1 MKLCAGQCRYLITLY
16 QLSRKRRVVRSVD
29 IANTL
34 SVTRP
39 SVSRML
45 KCMVR
50 LELINPDYS
59 SSVQLTDK
67 GKETAERLS
76 RKLPQTFMHFFSI
89 FLSLT
94 KIRPMI
100 RAYSFWRRFL
110 NIPLKKWRRL
120 REIQLKNV
128 KWLRKNKL
136 II

>member
-76 RKLPQTFMHFFSI
+76 ENYRDVYAFFSI

>member
-67 GKETAERLS
+67 GKETAVRLS
-76 RKLPQTFMHFFSI
+76 ENYRDVYAFFFDILKLDENQANDQSI
-89 FLSLT
+89 QFL
-94 KIRPMI
+94 
-100 RAYSFWRRFL
+100 ASF
-110 NIPLKKWRRL
+110 PEYTVEKMAA
-120 REIQLKNV
+120 V
-128 KWLRKNKL
+128 T
-136 II
+136 

>member
-76 RKLPQTFMHFFSI
+76 ENYRDVYAFFFDILKLDENQANDQSIQFLASFPEYTLEKMAAFTRNTINKRKMAAE
-89 FLSLT
+89 
-94 KIRPMI
+94 K
-100 RAYSFWRRFL
+100 
-110 NIPLKKWRRL
+110 
-120 REIQLKNV
+120 
-128 KWLRKNKL
+128 
-136 II
+136 

>member
-76 RKLPQTFMHFFSI
+76 ENYRDVYAFFFDILKLDENQ
-89 FLSLT
+89 
-94 KIRPMI
+94 PMI

>member
-67 GKETAERLS
+67 GKELRKDFQKITA
-76 RKLPQTFMHFFSI
+76 TFMHFFSI

>member
-76 RKLPQTFMHFFSI
+76 ENYRDVYAFFFDILKLDENQANDQSIQFLASFPEHTVEKMAAVTRNTIKKRKMAAE
-89 FLSLT
+89 
-94 KIRPMI
+94 K
-100 RAYSFWRRFL
+100 
-110 NIPLKKWRRL
+110 
-120 REIQLKNV
+120 
-128 KWLRKNKL
+128 
-136 II
+136 

>member
-76 RKLPQTFMHFFSI
+76 ENYRDVYAFFFDI
-89 FLSLT
+89 LKLT

>member
-76 RKLPQTFMHFFSI
+76 ENYRDVYAFFFDILKLDENQANEQSIQFLASFPEYTVEKMAGVTRNTIKKRKMAAE
-89 FLSLT
+89 
-94 KIRPMI
+94 K
-100 RAYSFWRRFL
+100 
-110 NIPLKKWRRL
+110 
-120 REIQLKNV
+120 
-128 KWLRKNKL
+128 
-136 II
+136 